1 MEYHRLG
8 GFVILKQCTSPH
20 KGGSNWLY
28 LRRHSDNILFAGNLP
43 WPLWLP
49 LSKVISNDHQQKL
62 KSQIATLFP
71 GSQAIQNVFSTENGR
86 IAVQIEMRDADTLNA
101 VLSQPNDHV
110 YLPACNR
117 MRQIDGGAVDAMK
130 TLTGW
135 LRDHEADRNERTVTS
150 WSEAAM
156 RTYET
161 RERLAAEVK
170 AKRDKAGSKPD
181 DDGFVTITN
190 GAPQMK
196 LEDARALVSKHQSA
210 RPRKTQWGRQR
221 SASMKVPKGVQKT
234 GFYRWERP
242 NSGALVQLRNKF
254 RDDQKRVVA
263 IRNLK
268 PLHATSDANSSKSDQ
283 ITHRS

>member
-1 MEYHRLG
+1 MECHRLG
-8 GFVILKQCTSPH
+8 GYVILEQSTSPH
-20 KGGSNWLY
+20 KGSNWLY
-28 LRRHSDNILFAGNLP
+28 LRGHPDNILFAGNLP
-43 WPLWLP
+43 WPVWLP

-62 KSQIATLFP
+62 KRHIANLFP
-71 GSQAIQNVFSTENGR
+71 GSQAIRDVLPTENGR
-86 IAVQIEMRDADTLNA
+86 IAARIEMRDADKLNA

-117 MRQIDGGAVDAMK
+117 MRQIDGGAADAMG
-130 TLTGW
+130 TLSSW
-135 LRDHEADRNERTVTS
+135 LRDYEADRNESNVTS

-161 RERLAAEVK
+161 RERLAAEAK

-181 DDGFVTITN
+181 EDGFVTVTN

-196 LEDARALVSKHQSA
+196 LEDARALISKHQGA
-210 RPRKTQWGRQR
+210 GLRKTLRGRQR

-234 GFYRWERP
+234 GLYRWERR
-242 NSGALVQLRNKF
+242 NSDALVQLRNKF

-268 PLHATSDANSSKSDQ
+268 PLHQTRDANSSKSDQ